1 MDWLIFDWHPIAVAV
16 VLMVLD
22 IVSGFAGAAK
32 TKTIQS
38 GKMREGL
45 WHKAGFFGLIIL
57 AVVWE
62 VGSAWLNAEVSGI
75 GVTVPDLPAVGA
87 VCVFIVATEVVSI
100 CENLCTLNPT
110 IATLPVIKSLK
121 PHDPAEPDLIV
132 EVEDEASTQH

>member
-16 VLMVLD
+16 VLMVFD

-57 AVVWE
+57 AAVWE

-100 CENLCTLNPT
+100 CENLCTLNPA
-110 IATLPVIKSLK
+110 IAELPVIKSLK
-121 PHDPAEPDLIV
+121 PHNHNAADLTV
-132 EVEDEASTQH
+132 EIEDEPSTQH

>member
-1 MDWLIFDWHPIAVAV
+1 MDCLIFDWHPIAVAV